1 MDMQKNTRSQSNQSA
16 NVQLQALLSEVS
28 NVLKKI
34 DETISDSVA
43 QLNEIN
49 SRVNESIAKVE
60 KIFSELDQI
69 EKDAGDEMDKLILQQ
84 AEALAEE

>member
-1 MDMQKNTRSQSNQSA
+1 MNMQKNTRSQSNQSA

>member
-1 MDMQKNTRSQSNQSA
+1 MNMQKNSRSQSNQSA
-16 NVQLQALLSEVS
+16 NIQLQALLSEVS